1 MRSTPSVL
9 LSNGD
14 AWELERCECE
24 TSDGISCGSHKT
36 NRLLAGYEHWRCI
49 CRAHLEGLGRI

>member
-1 MRSTPSVL
+1 VL

-36 NRLLAGYEHWRCI
+36 NRLLAGYEHWRCV